1 MLGTHILEFF
11 SGIQL
16 NYLETVLSFGMLLL
30 KFVRWDQRVAFILG
44 LVIHS
49 TEARPV
55 RESYLMPRECE
66 VFRSGFRYRCCL

>member
-1 MLGTHILEFF
+1 MLETCILEFF

-30 KFVRWDQRVAFILG
+30 KSVRWNQRVAFILG

-49 TEARPV
+49 TEAKPV
-55 RESYLMPRECE
+55 SVSYSMPHEYE
-66 VFRSGFRYRCCL
+66 VFHSAC

>member
-1 MLGTHILEFF
+1 MLETYIVEFF
-11 SGIQL
+11 SGVQL

-30 KFVRWDQRVAFILG
+30 KFVRWDQRVAFILA

-55 RESYLMPRECE
+55 RVSHSMPREYE
-66 VFRSGFRYRCCL
+66 VFHSGC

>member
-1 MLGTHILEFF
+1 MLETYILEFF

-30 KFVRWDQRVAFILG
+30 KFAGWDQRVAFILG

-49 TEARPV
+49 TEARPSV
-55 RESYLMPRECE
+55 SYSMPRECE
-66 VFRSGFRYRCCL
+66 VFHSGC